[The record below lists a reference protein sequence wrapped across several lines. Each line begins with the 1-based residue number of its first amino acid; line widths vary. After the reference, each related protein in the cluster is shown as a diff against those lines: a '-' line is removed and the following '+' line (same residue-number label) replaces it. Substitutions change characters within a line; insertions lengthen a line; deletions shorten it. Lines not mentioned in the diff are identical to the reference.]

1 MLFRSYLDDP
11 LSAGDLVPLLEDIL
25 GNPTAVLDSTD
36 IPELENAILV
46 GLQVAQQP
54 VCTTTTSVDVT
65 DPFDGTTSTL
75 ALPDATSGREF
86 KLMAH
91 LSGSSTTTGGLSIN
105 ILEETVTAPE
115 GFTVV
120 SGMADT
126 LE

>member
-1 MLFRSYLDDP
+1 
-11 LSAGDLVPLLEDIL
+11 LLEDIS
-25 GNPTAVLDSTD
+25 GNPTIVLDSTD
-36 IPELENAILV
+36 IPELENALLV

-54 VCTTTTSVDVT
+54 VCTTTQSVNIT
-65 DPFDGTTSTL
+65 DPFDGTTATL
-75 ALPDATSGREF
+75 AMPYATSGREF

-91 LSGSSTTTGGLSIN
+91 LSGSSGTTGGLSIN

-115 GFTVV
+115 GFTVI